1 MFIVP
6 TLIAVA
12 ATTAVAIAV
21 GTHHTPRHDT
31 VVTTHSDVALPPDYA
46 SVSAADLAQRSFAIP
61 GMKQAIVGVVVDELG
76 SQQIGSGT
84 DEDPT
89 RIVTDYKMAV
99 ATAIA
104 ASGVVPASGTVTV
117 RIPGGSIGSDS
128 GRTTQKVDD
137 APQLVVGQ
145 TYVVWDQT
153 QPATALSG
161 SSADGL
167 VSIPNNRDYATV
179 SATGVVD
186 WGGKQDSLTDFE
198 AALTTGAH
206 SAG

>member
-89 RIVTDYKMAV
+89 RIVTDYKMSV

-128 GRTTQKVDD
+128 GRSDLRRVGPDPTGDGSVRIVSRWARLDPEQQGLRNGVRDRRGRLGRQ
-137 APQLVVGQ
+137 AGQLDRLRGRA
-145 TYVVWDQT
+145 YDGS
-153 QPATALSG
+153 ALG
-161 SSADGL
+161 RL
-167 VSIPNNRDYATV
+167 VS
-179 SATGVVD
+179 
-186 WGGKQDSLTDFE
+186 
-198 AALTTGAH
+198 GA
-206 SAG
+206 